1 MARPDLSYLKSLF
14 LFLVGVPL
22 GLLSGLTAISGSVFG
37 VPAVRKLLGLRPART
52 IGVSLTLAFFAAV
65 AGILS
70 YAQHGDV
77 LWGLA
82 LLLVVFQTFGALLA
96 ERLLQ
101 TRPGLERLSTLWG
114 SLVILGGL
122 AMVAQ
127 GFGFLHAP
135 HLPHAILSRGIEFYA
150 GAAILAAAVGL
161 GSRVFGLG
169 GVFLV
174 PAAIYGLGLTPHAA
188 QGIAL
193 VVLAVASLPG
203 VLAYARRGDW
213 EPQAATWL
221 SAGAVLGAL
230 TGALIAVTNLT
241 DAALLLVFGL
251 VLTALGVQ
259 MLWRREPAVTYPAE
273 TYPSESGKENH

>member
-1 MARPDLSYLKSLF
+1 MARPDLSYLKSVF

-37 VPAVRKLLGLRPART
+37 VPAVRKLLGLRPARA

-70 YAQHGDV
+70 YAQHRDV
-77 LWGLA
+77 LLGLA
-82 LLLVVFQTFGALLA
+82 VLLLLFQTLGALTA

-101 TRPGLERLSTLWG
+101 TRPSLERLSTLWG
-114 SLVILGGL
+114 SLVIIGGL
-122 AMVAQ
+122 AMAAH
-127 GFGFLHAP
+127 GFGFLHGP
-135 HLPHAILSRGIEFYA
+135 HLPQAITSHSLEFYA
-150 GAAILAAAVGL
+150 RAAFLAAAVGL
-161 GSRVFGLG
+161 ISRVFGLG
-169 GVFLV
+169 GVLLV

-188 QGIAL
+188 QGTAL
-193 VVLAVASLPG
+193 VVLAAASLPG

-241 DAALLLVFGL
+241 DAALVIVFGL
-251 VLTALGVQ
+251 VLVVLGVQ
-259 MLWRREPAVTYPAE
+259 MLLRRNAAVVIDA
-273 TYPSESGKENH
+273 

>member
-1 MARPDLSYLKSLF
+1 MARPDLSYLKSVF
-14 LFLVGVPL
+14 LFLIGVPL

-37 VPAVRKLLGLRPART
+37 VPAVRKLLGLRPARAV
-52 IGVSLTLAFFAAV
+52 GVGLSLAFFAAV

-82 LLLVVFQTFGALLA
+82 GLLLVFQTIGALIA

-101 TRPGLERLSTLWG
+101 RQPRLERLTALWG
-114 SLVILGGL
+114 SLVLLGGL
-122 AMVAQ
+122 ATAAR
-127 GFGFLHAP
+127 GFGFLHGP
-135 HLPHAILSRGIEFYA
+135 HLPAAITARSIEFYEL
-150 GAAILAAAVGL
+150 AAILAAAVGL
-161 GSRVFGLG
+161 VSRVFGLG

-174 PAAIYGLGLTPHAA
+174 PAAIYGLGLPPHVA
-188 QGIAL
+188 QGTAL

-230 TGALIAVTNLT
+230 TGALIAVSYLT
-241 DAALLLVFGL
+241 GAALMILFGL
-251 VLTALGVQ
+251 VLTVLGVQ
-259 MLWRREPAVTYPAE
+259 MLLRGTHPTSFLGDPLEA
-273 TYPSESGKENH
+273 GG

>member
-1 MARPDLSYLKSLF
+1 MARPDLSYLKSVF
-14 LFLVGVPL
+14 LFLIGVPL

-37 VPAVRKLLGLRPART
+37 VPAVRKLLGLRPARAV
-52 IGVSLTLAFFAAV
+52 GVGLTLAFFAAV

-82 LLLVVFQTFGALLA
+82 ALLLVFQTLGALIA

-101 TRPGLERLSTLWG
+101 TQPGWERRATLWG
-114 SLVILGGL
+114 SLVIAGGL
-122 AMVAQ
+122 AMAAH
-127 GFGFLHAP
+127 GFGFLHGP
-135 HLPHAILSRGIEFYA
+135 HLPSAITTRSLEFYEL
-150 GAAILAAAVGL
+150 AAILTAAVGL
-161 GSRVFGLG
+161 VSRVFGLG

-174 PAAIYGLGLTPHAA
+174 PAVIYGLGLAPHAA
-188 QGIAL
+188 QGTAL

-203 VLAYARRGDW
+203 ALAYARRGDW

-230 TGALIAVTNLT
+230 TGALIAVTNFT
-241 DAALLLVFGL
+241 DAALLILFGL
-251 VLTALGVQ
+251 VLVVLGVQ
-259 MLWRREPAVTYPAE
+259 MLLRQ
-273 TYPSESGKENH
+273 PSRSTGSLEGASSGELD